1 MLLFFLG
8 KSFTA
13 EKQDS
18 RLGNTQKKTNPRPLS
33 LVLLVANPRPLS
45 LVLLVANP
53 RPLSL
58 VLLVA
63 NPRPLSL
70 VLPECRMVGRVARP
84 RPMANT

>member
-18 RLGNTQKKTNPRPLS
+18 RLGNTHTKKTNPRPLS

-63 NPRPLSL
+63 NPRPLN
-70 VLPECRMVGRVARP
+70 PGPA
-84 RPMANT
+84 